1 MENTNGLKRVGE
13 YSEMEETGPML
24 GTIPVFNLH
33 EVANQT
39 VAGTTL
45 HKVPLSRE
53 EFLAILW
60 SKLILEVLE
69 QGQLAVFLD
78 LV

>member
-1 MENTNGLKRVGE
+1 MENAIGLKRVDE
-13 YSEMEETGPML
+13 YSETKETGPML

-39 VAGTTL
+39 VASTTL
-45 HKVPLSRE
+45 YKVSLSRE
-53 EFLAILW
+53 EFLAILG
-60 SKLILEVLE
+60 SKLILKVLE
-69 QGQLAVFLD
+69 QGHLAVLLD